1 VVRLCVGLAGTGRR
15 KNGVNGLVEQFRRFG
30 AARLAAMLAV
40 TLALVGF
47 FAFVMLRMSQPAM
60 GVLFADLSSQDVS
73 AITKDLDT
81 RGIKYELR
89 GDGQTILAP
98 RADVPKLR
106 LELAGKGIPSGGGVG
121 YEIFDKGDAFS
132 STSFV
137 QNINHLRALEGE
149 LSRTIRSIGRVQ
161 AARVHLVIPER
172 RLFERDR
179 EPPRASIA
187 LKLAGDLDNAQ
198 VRAIRHLVSSAVDG
212 LKPERVSIVDE
223 RGRLL
228 ADGAQGEQGMV
239 GVALDE
245 RQGAIERRIKAQVD
259 DIVASIVGPGR
270 ARVQVSAVLDTNRIE
285 SRSETFDP
293 ESKVIRSSQNRT
305 EASASNEQREGVT
318 VGNELPGAQQNQGQQ
333 QGAQRDTSSKNEEVV
348 NYEISRT
355 TRTEVQEGGRVR
367 KLSVAVLVDGIYSKQ
382 GNEVSYQPRP
392 PEELERI
399 SQLVRTAVG
408 FDRQRGDQVEVV
420 NLRFAEAPQAPTDL
434 TEQTLM
440 QQLLSFTRED
450 IVRFAEM
457 GVIALLVLIVL
468 MVVVR
473 PLLKQVLAPDREF
486 RAIPSFMRNGAVVV
500 DPGTGDPSTFSPAS
514 GGAGGGVGGEPGQ
527 IDVEAPS
534 ERMLAI
540 AQIKGQLKAQS
551 VEKIGAMVAQ
561 NPADSVAVLRSWI
574 HEKAPA

>member
-1 VVRLCVGLAGTGRR
+1 
-15 KNGVNGLVEQFRRFG
+15 
-30 AARLAAMLAV
+30 MLAV
-40 TLALVGF
+40 TLALIGF
-47 FAFVMLRMSQPAM
+47 FAFVMVRMSQPAM

-81 RGIKYELR
+81 RGVKYELR

-149 LSRTIRSIGRVQ
+149 LSRTIRSISRVQ

-245 RQGAIERRIKAQVD
+245 RQNAIERRIKSQVD

-270 ARVQVSAVLDTNRIE
+270 ARVQVSAMLDSNRIE

-293 ESKVIRSSQNRT
+293 ESKVIRSSQNRN

-355 TRTEVQEGGRVR
+355 TRTEVQEGGRIR
-367 KLSVAVLVDGIYSKQ
+367 KLSVAVLVDGLYSRQ
-382 GNEVSYQPRP
+382 GNDVAYQPRP

-434 TEQTLM
+434 VEQTLM
-440 QQLLSFTRED
+440 QQLASFTRED
-450 IVRFAEM
+450 VVRFAEM
-457 GVIALLVLIVL
+457 GVIALLILMVL

-473 PLLKQVLAPDREF
+473 PLLKQVLAPDREL
-486 RAIPSFMRNGAVVV
+486 RAIPSFMRNGMVVV
-500 DPGTGDPSTFSPAS
+500 DQGTGDPSAFPSVS
-514 GGAGGGVGGEPGQ
+514 GGAATGSGGEGG

>member
-1 VVRLCVGLAGTGRR
+1 
-15 KNGVNGLVEQFRRFG
+15 
-30 AARLAAMLAV
+30 MLAV
-40 TLALVGF
+40 TLALIGF
-47 FAFVMLRMSQPAM
+47 FAFVMLRMSQPTM

-73 AITKDLDT
+73 AIVKDLDT
-81 RGIKYELR
+81 RGVKYELR

-149 LSRTIRSIGRVQ
+149 LSRTIRSISRVQ

-245 RQGAIERRIKAQVD
+245 RQGAMERRIKAQVD

-270 ARVQVSAVLDTNRIE
+270 ARVQVSATLDTNRIE

-305 EASASNEQREGVT
+305 EASATSEQREGVT

-333 QGAQRDTSSKNEEVV
+333 QGQQRDTNSKNEEVV

-355 TRTEVQEGGRVR
+355 TRTEVQDGGRVR
-367 KLSVAVLVDGIYSKQ
+367 KLSVAVLVDGVYSRQ
-382 GNEVSYQPRP
+382 GNETNYQPRSQ
-392 PEELERI
+392 EELERI
-399 SQLVRTAVG
+399 GQLVRTAIG

-420 NLRFAEAPQAPTDL
+420 NLRFAEAPQAATDL

-440 QQLLSFTRED
+440 QQLTSFTRED
-450 IVRFAEM
+450 LVRFAEM
-457 GVIALLVLIVL
+457 GVIALLILIVL

-473 PLLKQVLAPDREF
+473 PLLKQVLAPDREV
-486 RAIPSFMRNGAVVV
+486 RAIPSFMRNGVLVV
-500 DPGTGDPSTFSPAS
+500 DQGTGDPSTFSSVS
-514 GGAGGGVGGEPGQ
+514 GGAGSAGGADAGQ
-527 IDVEAPS
+527 VNVEAPS

-551 VEKIGAMVAQ
+551 VEKIGAMVSQ
-561 NPADSVAVLRSWI
+561 NPADSVAVLRGWI

>member
-1 VVRLCVGLAGTGRR
+1 
-15 KNGVNGLVEQFRRFG
+15 
-30 AARLAAMLAV
+30 MLAV

-198 VRAIRHLVSSAVDG
+198 VRAILHLVSSAVDG

>member
-1 VVRLCVGLAGTGRR
+1 
-15 KNGVNGLVEQFRRFG
+15 
-30 AARLAAMLAV
+30 MLAV

-47 FAFVMLRMSQPAM
+47 FAFVMLRMSQPTM
-60 GVLFADLSSQDVS
+60 GVLFADLSSQDVG

-270 ARVQVSAVLDTNRIE
+270 ARVQVSAVLDTNRVE

-500 DPGTGDPSTFSPAS
+500 DQGTGDPSTFSPAS
-514 GGAGGGVGGEPGQ
+514 GGAGGGVGAEPGQ

>member
-1 VVRLCVGLAGTGRR
+1 VVRLRVGLAGTGRR

-40 TLALVGF
+40 TLALIGF

-228 ADGAQGEQGMV
+228 ADGAQGEQGMI

-245 RQGAIERRIKAQVD
+245 RQGVIERRIKSQVD

-270 ARVQVSAVLDTNRIE
+270 ARVQVSALLDSNRIE

-333 QGAQRDTSSKNEEVV
+333 QGQQRDTSSKNEEVV

-367 KLSVAVLVDGIYSKQ
+367 KLSVAVLVDGVYTRQ
-382 GNEVSYQPRP
+382 GNETNYQPRSQ
-392 PEELERI
+392 EELERI
-399 SQLVRTAVG
+399 GQLVRTAIG

-457 GVIALLVLIVL
+457 GVIALLILIVL

-473 PLLKQVLAPDREF
+473 PLLKQVLAPDHEL
-486 RAIPSFMRNGAVVV
+486 RAIPSFMRNGMVVV
-500 DPGTGDPSTFSPAS
+500 DQGTGDPSTFSSAS
-514 GGAGGGVGGEPGQ
+514 GGAGAGTGGEPGQ
-527 IDVEAPS
+527 LDVDAPS

-561 NPADSVAVLRSWI
+561 NPADSVAVLRGWI

>member
-1 VVRLCVGLAGTGRR
+1 MVRLCVGLAGTGRR

-40 TLALVGF
+40 TLALIGF

-245 RQGAIERRIKAQVD
+245 RQGAIERRIKAQID

-270 ARVQVSAVLDTNRIE
+270 ARVQVSAVLDSNRIE

-333 QGAQRDTSSKNEEVV
+333 QGQQRDTSSKNEEVV

-355 TRTEVQEGGRVR
+355 TRTEVQEGGRIR

-382 GNEVSYQPRP
+382 GNEVSYQPRA

-450 IVRFAEM
+450 VVRFAEM
-457 GVIALLVLIVL
+457 AVIALLVLIVL

-473 PLLKQVLAPDREF
+473 PLLKQVLAPDREV
-486 RAIPSFMRNGAVVV
+486 RAIPSFMRNGMVVV
-500 DPGTGDPSTFSPAS
+500 DQGTGDPSTFSAAA
-514 GGAGGGVGGEPGQ
+514 GGAGVGEGGE

-561 NPADSVAVLRSWI
+561 NPADSVAVLRGWI
-574 HEKAPA
+574 HEKVPA

>member
-1 VVRLCVGLAGTGRR
+1 M
-15 KNGVNGLVEQFRRFG
+15 NGLVDQFRRFG

-40 TLALVGF
+40 TLALIGF

-60 GVLFADLSSQDVS
+60 GVLFADLSSQDVG
-73 AITKDLDT
+73 AIVKDLDA
-81 RGIKYELR
+81 RGVKYELR

-98 RADVPKLR
+98 RADVPRLR
-106 LELAGKGIPSGGGVG
+106 LELAGKGIPTGGGVG

-228 ADGAQGEQGMV
+228 ADGAQGEQGLV

-245 RQGAIERRIKAQVD
+245 RQGAIERRMKGQIE

-270 ARVQVSAVLDTNRIE
+270 ARVQVSATLDTNRIE
-285 SRSETFDP
+285 SRSETYDP

-305 EASASNEQREGVT
+305 EAAATSEQREGVT

-333 QGAQRDTSSKNEEVV
+333 QAAQRDSSSKNEEVV

-355 TRTEVQEGGRVR
+355 TRTEVQEGGRIR
-367 KLSVAVLVDGIYSKQ
+367 KLSVAVLVDGVYSRQ
-382 GNEVSYQPRP
+382 GNETSYQPRP
-392 PEELERI
+392 QEELERI
-399 SQLVRTAVG
+399 GQLVRTAIG

-420 NLRFAEAPQAPTDL
+420 NLRFAEAPPAQTDL
-434 TEQTLM
+434 VEQSLM
-440 QQLLSFTRED
+440 QQLLSFSRED
-450 IVRFAEM
+450 LVRFAEI
-457 GVIALLVLIVL
+457 GVIALLILIVL

-473 PLLKQVLAPDREF
+473 PLLKQVLAPDQEV
-486 RAIPSFMRNGAVVV
+486 RALPTFMRNGALVV
-500 DPGTGDPSTFSPAS
+500 DQGNGDPSAFPSVS
-514 GGAGGGVGGEPGQ
+514 GGAAVGPGGEPGQ
-527 IDVEAPS
+527 IEVEAPS

-561 NPADSVAVLRSWI
+561 NPADSVAVLRGWI
-574 HEKAPA
+574 HEKSAA

>member
-1 VVRLCVGLAGTGRR
+1 MVCLCVGLAGTGRR

-40 TLALVGF
+40 TLALIGF
-47 FAFVMLRMSQPAM
+47 FAFVMVRMSQPAM

-81 RGIKYELR
+81 RGVKYELR

-149 LSRTIRSIGRVQ
+149 LSRTIRSISRVQ

-245 RQGAIERRIKAQVD
+245 RQNAIERRIKSQVD

-270 ARVQVSAVLDTNRIE
+270 ARVQVSAMLDSNRIE

-293 ESKVIRSSQNRT
+293 ESKVIRSSQNRN

-355 TRTEVQEGGRVR
+355 TRTEVQEGGRIR
-367 KLSVAVLVDGIYSKQ
+367 KLSVAVLVDGLYSRQ
-382 GNEVSYQPRP
+382 GNDVAYQPRP

-434 TEQTLM
+434 VEQTLM
-440 QQLLSFTRED
+440 QQLASFTRED
-450 IVRFAEM
+450 VVRFAEM
-457 GVIALLVLIVL
+457 GVIALLILMVL

-473 PLLKQVLAPDREF
+473 PLLKQVLAPDREL
-486 RAIPSFMRNGAVVV
+486 RAIPSFMRNGMVVV
-500 DPGTGDPSTFSPAS
+500 DQGTGDPSAFPSVS
-514 GGAGGGVGGEPGQ
+514 GGAATGSGGEGG

>member
-1 VVRLCVGLAGTGRR
+1 MVRLRVGLAGTGRR

-40 TLALVGF
+40 TLALIGF

-228 ADGAQGEQGMV
+228 ADGAQGEQGMI

-245 RQGAIERRIKAQVD
+245 RQGVIERRIKSQVD

-270 ARVQVSAVLDTNRIE
+270 ARVQVSALLDSNRIE

-333 QGAQRDTSSKNEEVV
+333 QGQQRDTSSKNEEVV

-367 KLSVAVLVDGIYSKQ
+367 KLSVAVLVDGVYTRQ
-382 GNEVSYQPRP
+382 GNETNYQPRSQ
-392 PEELERI
+392 EELERI
-399 SQLVRTAVG
+399 GQLVRTAIG

-457 GVIALLVLIVL
+457 GVIALLILIVL

-473 PLLKQVLAPDREF
+473 PLLKQVLAPDHEL
-486 RAIPSFMRNGAVVV
+486 RAIPSFMRNGMVVV
-500 DPGTGDPSTFSPAS
+500 DQGTGDPSTFSSAS
-514 GGAGGGVGGEPGQ
+514 GGAGAGTGGEPGQ
-527 IDVEAPS
+527 LDVDAPS

-561 NPADSVAVLRSWI
+561 NPADSVAVLRGWI